1 MARRSARVRKWRF
14 SAMLAQTGDGI
25 LRCADLAK
33 TDHILLRMQ
42 WPGLEHHEALG
53 SIERVGRII
62 ATVG

>member
-1 MARRSARVRKWRF
+1 
-14 SAMLAQTGDGI
+14 MLTQTGDGI

-42 WPGLEHHEALG
+42 WPGLEHPDAIG

-62 ATVG
+62 AALR